1 MVPTT
6 GSNVLR
12 GAQKLKIMLTLNPKT
27 VNPQLDATTRAAY
40 LQVVFNH
47 QDVIASSL
55 ADLVEPARVEPCVIR
70 TIGSPVYLP
79 PIRLSDVHLQFIRK

>member
-27 VNPQLDATTRAAY
+27 VNPQLDSTTRAAY

-79 PIRLSDVHLQFIRK
+79 PIQ